1 MRYRRTDGPMV
12 RRTDGPMDRR
22 TDGPTNGP
30 TDRRTDKA
38 SYRVACPQL
47 KMNLE
52 MEIAEAYEDMMT
64 VQGFKT
70 MVMTILMVEK
80 LVVTKRKEW

>member
-1 MRYRRTDGPMV
+1 M
-12 RRTDGPMDRR
+12 
-22 TDGPTNGP
+22 
-30 TDRRTDKA
+30 
-38 SYRVACPQL
+38 
-47 KMNLE
+47 E

-80 LVVTKRKEW
+80 LVVGVRVETSSMGTMPQASTK